1 MKIIIDEREPH
12 IYSKCQD
19 ILAQNTNITDILITK
34 CVLTLGD
41 IIIETNDGK
50 IITIIERKNL
60 SDLLAS
66 IKDGRYEEQSLRL
79 SHNEDCTPSQI
90 TYIIEGMLSVI
101 STQIEKK
108 QIYSAMTTLHH
119 YKGFNVV
126 RTCSQMETAEFLI
139 YTADKINRN
148 EKKGISII
156 KDNNSSI
163 ETKTNYCN
171 VIKKTKKENI
181 TKENIGEILLC
192 QIPGI
197 SSVTSIAIMKNFS
210 SFNEFIT
217 KLKENPNI
225 LDDIVIETNGKKRK
239 INKTSIKSIQEML
252 L

>member
-12 IYSKCQD
+12 IFSKCQD
-19 ILAQNTNITDILITK
+19 ILAENPHITDITISK

-41 IIIETNDGK
+41 MIIETNDGK
-50 IITIIERKNL
+50 IITMIERKNL

-79 SHNEDCTPSQI
+79 SHNEDCSPNQI
-90 TYIIEGMLSVI
+90 TYIIEGMLNVI
-101 STQIEKK
+101 SSQTEKK
-108 QIYSAMTTLHH
+108 QIYSAMTSLHF

-139 YTADKINRN
+139 FTADKMNRN
-148 EKKGISII
+148 QKKGV
-156 KDNNSSI
+156 KEFGSSSEI
-163 ETKTNYCN
+163 TNTNYCN
-171 VIKKTKKENI
+171 VVKKTKKDNI

-197 SSVTSIAIMKNFS
+197 SSITSIAIMKNFS
-210 SFNEFIT
+210 SFNEFIA
-217 KLKENPNI
+217 KLKENPI
-225 LDDIVIETNGKKRK
+225 MLDEVVIETNGKKRK
-239 INKTSIKSIQEML
+239 INKTCIKSIQEML